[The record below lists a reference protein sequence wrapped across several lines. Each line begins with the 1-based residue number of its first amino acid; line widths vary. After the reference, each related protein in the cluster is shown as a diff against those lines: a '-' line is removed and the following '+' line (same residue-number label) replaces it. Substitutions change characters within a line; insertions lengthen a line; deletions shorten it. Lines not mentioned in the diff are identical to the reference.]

1 MQLVDLL
8 MKFENGEMNDQEIV
22 DCFQELIDSGLA
34 WELQG
39 LYGRT
44 AKALIDGGYIIP
56 ENKKRC
62 HNCRCFYQEYENN
75 FAECRANISEEAL
88 ARHFTKDIPGCPG
101 WQVKYPTHEESD
113 LDA

>member
-39 LYGRT
+39 MYGRT

-62 HNCRCFYQEYENN
+62 HNCRYFY
-75 FAECRANISEEAL
+75 AECRANISEEAL

-101 WQVKYPTHEESD
+101 WQVKYPTHEEND